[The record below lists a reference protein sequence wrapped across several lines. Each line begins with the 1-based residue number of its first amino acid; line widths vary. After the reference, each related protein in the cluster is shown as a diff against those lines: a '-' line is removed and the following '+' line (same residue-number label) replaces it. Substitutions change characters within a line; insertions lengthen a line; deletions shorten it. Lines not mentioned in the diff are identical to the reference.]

1 MKISLNASPMMNI
14 FKNLTPCLN
23 SEPPPKS
30 ILNLQTNIYHLDL
43 KLGLE
48 KVCLVNCSALKL
60 DPDYIEEV
68 SRARSLI
75 QKGDIR
81 NGRIALFNITKARTI
96 HKFDKYTDESPYL
109 DNVTVLINVIVLQF
123 IEDVQ
128 NGL

>member
-1 MKISLNASPMMNI
+1 MKQIYGEIRHESCNI
-14 FKNLTPCLN
+14 
-23 SEPPPKS
+23 
-30 ILNLQTNIYHLDL
+30 
-43 KLGLE
+43 G
-48 KVCLVNCSALKL
+48 KVYLRPHCSALKL